1 VIGLVK
7 FVFHFFPK
15 ETTEYMELAEALS
28 HTPAKRVV
36 LDQMCLKSMQAIIS
50 TEKIYEVWYPTLQ
63 GIPRDTVSHATGV
76 YRQPR
81 LRQDALRRLQVDC
94 DCRGAAVSE
103 RGALEEDQQVTSES
117 PCRCRRGG
125 REPSLGQMWAGVI
138 RVPSQMPTGVG
149 PVLARKMPQARA
161 QSLCSSGLDKIDTDI
176 LRTALSFNQH
186 LRMTNFFKADAP
198 SAVAYRFT
206 GARRPLASL
215 LQPCSLRAIA

>member
-50 TEKIYEVWYPTLQ
+50 TEKIYEVWYATLQ

-125 REPSLGQMWAGVI
+125 REPSLGADV
-138 RVPSQMPTGVG
+138 V
-149 PVLARKMPQARA
+149 QA
-161 QSLCSSGLDKIDTDI
+161 
-176 LRTALSFNQH
+176 
-186 LRMTNFFKADAP
+186 
-198 SAVAYRFT
+198 
-206 GARRPLASL
+206 
-215 LQPCSLRAIA
+215 